1 MKYDPEDQVHR
12 EALATAMKAEL
23 FEMGFGEVPQEG
35 CQETVFGKESRRLR
49 GVTMLV
55 YTSIEGTAVR
65 AAGTDAI
72 RVCAVSINRFG
83 ERRGLGSETRVHR
96 TGQLEGIPDRVRD
109 RIVDMA
115 AQLNDVVICGDCG
128 APTFR
133 TKAGKACCTDFCWS
147 R

>member
-1 MKYDPEDQVHR
+1 MKYDPEDQGHR
-12 EALATAMKAEL
+12 AALATAITTML
-23 FEMGFGEVPQEG
+23 TDLGFKETSQEG
-35 CQETVFGKESRRLR
+35 CGEVVFGKESRRLR
-49 GVTMLV
+49 SVTMLV
-55 YTSIEGTAVR
+55 YTSIEGAEVR
-65 AAGTDAI
+65 EKGTDAI

-96 TGQLEGIPDRVRD
+96 TGQLEGIPDRIRD

-115 AQLNDVVICGDCG
+115 ATLNDVVICGDCG

-133 TKAGKACCTDFCWS
+133 TKRGKACCTDFCWS

>member
-1 MKYDPEDQVHR
+1 MKYDPEDQGHR
-12 EALATAMKAEL
+12 AALATAITTML
-23 FEMGFGEVPQEG
+23 TDLGFKETPQEG
-35 CQETVFGKESRRLR
+35 CGEVVFGKESRRLR
-49 GVTMLV
+49 SVTMLV
-55 YTSIEGTAVR
+55 YTSIEGAEVR
-65 AAGTDAI
+65 EKGTDAI

-96 TGQLEGIPDRVRD
+96 TGQLEGIPDRIRD

-115 AQLNDVVICGDCG
+115 ATLNDVVICGDCG

-133 TKAGKACCTDFCWS
+133 TKRGKACCTDFCWS